1 MLIISLVFSV
11 TLLLILHGMM
21 QEERLIFVVVVVG
34 GGEVKSL
41 KILLIYTM
49 SEEWPDSSQRDY

>member
-1 MLIISLVFSV
+1 
-11 TLLLILHGMM
+11 MM